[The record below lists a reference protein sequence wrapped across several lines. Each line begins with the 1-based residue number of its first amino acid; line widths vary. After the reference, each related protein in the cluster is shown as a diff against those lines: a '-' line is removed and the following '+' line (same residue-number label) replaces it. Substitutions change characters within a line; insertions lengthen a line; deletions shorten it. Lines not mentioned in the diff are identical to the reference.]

1 MTIEFQIYD
10 FVEDHDIVDID
21 TEDDHKPLGD
31 YIIHVFGRTEEGKSV
46 YTKITGFTPHFYLS
60 LPESWE
66 KLSKQE
72 INKKLETMEKW
83 FKSKENKK
91 IWMRHRDTL
100 QSIDLV
106 KRKKAE
112 GFTNGKEFNFARLIF
127 NNSFGMKKFAYLLEN
142 EIMIPG
148 ITNKPTKFKLYESNL
163 TPMLRCFHIRK
174 IRGCDWV
181 SIENYKKIKNSNK
194 ASTCELEFSV
204 DWQNISPIKKDINA
218 PLVIASFDIE
228 CFSHDGEFPQASR
241 KKDCIIQIGM
251 TYTKLGES
259 IPYRKWIAC
268 LEQTSK
274 FDNETIVESF
284 DSEQELIDSWIKEI
298 NDNDCDIITGYNIFG
313 FDEKYIFD
321 RCNKIL
327 NMKTDIGYISKLK
340 DRCCEFKE
348 RKLES
353 SALGENHLSFWD
365 TPGRVHIDLMKDI
378 QKTFNFT
385 SYKLD
390 SMLAHFVRG
399 EILTFR
405 KLNENNEFEFICKSV
420 DDIQLNDY
428 IHIEVI
434 KGFVS
439 DEVGEKYLVISI
451 DRNEKKLIVK
461 GDSILDAE
469 LEISRHGG
477 KIYWTQAKDDVGP
490 KDIFRMQKQG
500 PNERA
505 IVAKYCVK
513 DCSAV
518 NLLMNKLQVV
528 TKNIAMANVSSV
540 PLSYLFSRGQG
551 IKLFSLTLKQYREDG
566 YVFPVIKAKKDKE
579 GNTIKEDSYEGA
591 IVFDPVPQIDYE
603 ANSTKD
609 YASLYPSSILQ
620 KNMSHESEVLD
631 PSYDNLE
638 GITYYNA
645 SFKENDG
652 TTKYCRFAKVSNQL
666 SVVPKI
672 LDNLMKERKAIKKLM
687 KNETNPFKYMILDA
701 QQLAVKVT
709 ANSLYGQLGASVS
722 PIANRNIAACT
733 TSTGREMLL
742 FAKKYDEEILPWL
755 INGFK
760 NAYANNNEEQ
770 VNKLLDYELKARD
783 DTELIER
790 IKKYCSESIKNYI
803 FQPIIR
809 YGDSVTS
816 YTPIYVK
823 VNNQVEI
830 LTIDEL
836 GKKYGN
842 NNWLKCVEDGK
853 QDKEF
858 CELYNVETWS
868 DSGWTKVHRVI
879 RHDLDPS
886 KKILRIS
893 TLQGVVD
900 VTDDHSLLTF
910 DKKVISPKDLKI
922 DQGLCL
928 YRLNEIA
935 SNNKFSDI
943 NNKFSDINNKFSD
956 INQVFTVHV
965 ETMIEA
971 SNYVNYLNSINYFNY
986 KIKCGDDKSII
997 ISIGLKNNGS
1007 VSAVRSI
1014 KEINY
1019 NGYVYDLTTDNHHF
1033 AAGVGNMI
1041 VHNTDSVFCCFRFR
1055 TSCEELDNK
1064 KSLKLFKQVMQFSK
1078 ELISPLMVD
1087 DEAEVFIDTFNKYY
1101 SDDKIDCLT
1110 LPDKIK
1116 VPPIPNDYK
1125 IILPLSDRIKQFTK
1139 EFIFENY
1146 FSWLWTLQE
1155 VVTKN
1160 FSNMEKKLFDWAEY
1174 LLQKSR
1180 LTFNDLK
1187 EKRKDEVIPQ
1197 LSDFIEKQYYDK
1209 AYGKVIWTK
1218 PSPEFITSFVE
1229 KLKTVFAG
1237 EYEKPD
1243 IDPEK
1248 INTDITRIT
1257 KNFLENKLK
1266 EDWIN
1271 ACESHD
1277 CELTKAKKKL
1287 KRERSFNNKSLKE
1300 LLIGF
1305 IETSLKLT
1313 FDKYKVEHEN
1323 KIKNFINTIL
1333 KDNWLQ
1339 PYWTIENDKRVY
1351 HMKVYNGGYSIIE
1364 KPTLDL
1370 SIEIGEISGE
1380 LVKSRLPFP
1389 HDLEYEKTFWPFLI
1403 LTKKRYVG
1411 NKYEFDPN
1419 KFKQDF
1425 MGIVLKRRDN
1435 APIVKEICSGIINY
1449 LINKKDPFGAKEFA
1463 EQCLEDMFQ
1472 GKYDIKYF
1480 LQSRNLKSKE
1490 SYADWTKLPHVFLA
1504 EKIGQRDPGNKPQ
1517 SGDRIE
1523 FAVCVPSNFD
1533 PKKKYLQG
1541 ELVETP
1547 AFIKQNKIPINYMF
1561 YMENQIMNP
1570 ALQFLELV
1578 DPNAKELFIKMKD
1591 KYGIPKEKKSKV
1603 TKTPKIKKS
1612 VDPITIE
1619 QTEEEPVMFNETKT
1633 IKKKNK
1639 TKEIEVA
1646 KEQDVEVK
1654 KNKKKN
1660 IVEQVIEIKK
1670 KKTKDIEVVEEPVV
1684 ELKKKKTK
1692 DIEVVEEPVVELK
1705 KKKTKDIEVAEEPVI
1720 ELKKKKTKDIEVAEE
1735 LNKKKY
1741 IGEQVIEIKKKKTK
1755 DIEVVEEPVIEV
1767 KKKKTKDI
1775 EVVEEPVI
1783 EVKKKKTKD
1792 IEVVEE
1798 PVIEIKKK
1806 KTKDIEVVEEPVI
1819 EIKKKKTKDIEE
1831 QVVGVKKKKTKEI
1844 KVLDDKSYSV
1854 VSANK
1859 IFDLKKKETHQDDKN

>member
-327 NMKTDIGYISKLK
+327 NMKSDIGYISKLK

-760 NAYANNNEEQ
+760 HAYTNNNEEQ

-790 IKKYCSESIKNYI
+790 IKKYCSESIKDYI

-893 TLQGVVD
+893 TLQGIVD

-928 YRLNEIA
+928 HRLNEIA

-943 NNKFSDINNKFSD
+943 NNKFSDINNEFSDINNKFSD

-986 KIKCGDDKSII
+986 KIKCGDDNSII

-1101 SDDKIDCLT
+1101 SDDKIDSLT

-1218 PSPEFITSFVE
+1218 PSPEFITIFVE

-1523 FAVCVPSNFD
+1523 FAVCVPPNFD

-1591 KYGIPKEKKSKV
+1591 KYGIPKEKKPKV

-1646 KEQDVEVK
+1646 EEQDVEVK

-1660 IVEQVIEIKK
+1660 IGEPVVEVKKKKTKDIEEPVIEVKK

-1692 DIEVVEEPVVELK
+1692 NIEEPVIEVK
-1705 KKKTKDIEVAEEPVI
+1705 KKKTKDIEVVEEP
-1720 ELKKKKTKDIEVAEE
+1720 
-1735 LNKKKY
+1735 
-1741 IGEQVIEIKKKKTK
+1741 VIEIKKKKTK
-1755 DIEVVEEPVIEV
+1755 DIEEPVIEV

-1792 IEVVEE
+1792 IEE
-1798 PVIEIKKK
+1798 PVIE
-1806 KTKDIEVVEEPVI
+1806 V
-1819 EIKKKKTKDIEE
+1819 KKKKTKDIEE
-1831 QVVGVKKKKTKEI
+1831 PVIEVKKKKTKYIEEPVIEVKKKKTKEI
-1844 KVLDDKSYSV
+1844 KVLDVKSDSV
-1854 VSANK
+1854 VAANK
-1859 IFDLKKKETHQDDKN
+1859 IYDLKKKETHQDDKN